1 MIAWI
6 VLLIL
11 IAGEAGG
18 FTWWIRKE
26 YNPVLFSGWAA
37 LIYSALLAVDFIAA
51 WGVSRLVMPGGS
63 VALAWLSVLGVVLVL
78 VVLVMTFVF
87 RWILSNDITDIPE

>member
-1 MIAWI
+1 MLAWI
-6 VLLIL
+6 VLLL
-11 IAGEAGG
+11 LLAAEVGG

-26 YNPVLFSGWAA
+26 YNPVFFNGWAA
-37 LIYSALLAVDFIAA
+37 LIYSALLAADFLIA
-51 WGVSRLVMPGGS
+51 WGISTFITPGGS
-63 VALAWLSVLGVVLVL
+63 VAFAWLSVLGVALVL